1 LANNLNV
8 NPVYIDTSF
17 SSYKAAVVST
27 LGPLIGAVICV
38 KIRWVAPS
46 AASQTLEIIDPQGG
60 AQLAMLTS
68 VAAGQDVEEDF
79 SASPR
84 LFRDFGVIIPSGKV
98 FLFTK

>member
-1 LANNLNV
+1 MSNALTT

-17 SSYKAAVVST
+17 SSYKASVAST
-27 LGPLIGAVICV
+27 LGSLIGAVICV

-68 VAAGQDVEEDF
+68 VAAGTDVEESF
-79 SASPR
+79 NASPR
-84 LFRDFGVIIPSGKV
+84 IWRDFGVIIPSGKA
-98 FLFTK
+98 FLFIK